1 MAALILAYPNSQDTF
16 VLDTDASDNSVGAE
30 LCPIQ
35 NGKVLQVKP
44 RENTAPQEKNFLQL

>member
-30 LCPIQ
+30 FCQIQ